1 MYNIAHKGVPSS
13 CAVLTDSIMSDSA
26 TPWTEPT
33 RLPCPWEFS
42 RQGHWSDLQ
51 CPTPGDLPNPGIEPR
66 SPALQ
71 VDYLPSEPSGKPKN
85 PGVDSLSFLQGIF
98 PTQELKRGL
107 LYCRWILYLLS
118 S

>member
-71 VDYLPSEPSGKPKN
+71 ADSLPTELSGKPQREEVKK
-85 PGVDSLSFLQGIF
+85 
-98 PTQELKRGL
+98 LKYEQNSRKVRGSRVNL
-107 LYCRWILYLLS
+107 CD
-118 S
+118 

>member
-33 RLPCPWEFS
+33 RLFCSGDSPGKNTEGSGLPCPS
-42 RQGHWSDLQ
+42 
-51 CPTPGDLPNPGIEPR
+51 PGDLSNPGIKPR

-71 VDYLPSEPSGKPKN
+71 ADSLPGEPQGKPKKS
-85 PGVDSLSFLQGIF
+85 GAGSLSFLQGIF
-98 PTQELKRGL
+98 PTQELNWSL
-107 LYCRWILYLLS
+107 LHCRWIPY
-118 S
+118 